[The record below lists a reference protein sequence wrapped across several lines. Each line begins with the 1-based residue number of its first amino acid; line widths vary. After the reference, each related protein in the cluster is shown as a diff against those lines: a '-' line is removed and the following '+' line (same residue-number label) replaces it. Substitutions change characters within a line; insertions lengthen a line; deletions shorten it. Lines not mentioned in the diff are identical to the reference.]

1 MKGFGGILPLELSDL
16 SMGVYPLSSVE
27 LSFPK
32 EPKGESF
39 SGFLSSVCSFFS
51 LEIPVIKS
59 VPLTDTSVVL
69 PHFTRKERKEK
80 AYNNYTVAGNR

>member
-39 SGFLSSVCSFFS
+39 SGFLSSVCSFFFGNTCYQIGS
-51 LEIPVIKS
+51 FNRYQCCAATLYK
-59 VPLTDTSVVL
+59 
-69 PHFTRKERKEK
+69 KERKEK